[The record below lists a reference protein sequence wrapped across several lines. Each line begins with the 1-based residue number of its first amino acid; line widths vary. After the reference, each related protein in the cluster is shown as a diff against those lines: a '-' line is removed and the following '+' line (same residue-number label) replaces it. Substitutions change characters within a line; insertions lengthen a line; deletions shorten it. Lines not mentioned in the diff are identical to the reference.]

1 MWDTARD
8 SRMIADLDVAISIV
22 EAHDGVGVLTYCNA
36 AFQRM
41 SGYSLA
47 ELEGRKMRI
56 LRGPDNDPAE
66 IATLNAAIRTGSECR
81 VTIQNLRKDG
91 IPYWNVICIRAVR
104 NATGQI
110 SYFVGE
116 HRDVTETKRI
126 EAGLDLNERYLSI
139 LGGLT
144 QDGVFHRDLDGRL
157 TFANQSYFDISGLQS
172 ADTSLADLVRCVHP
186 DDRWKFRDWP
196 SEFAHVGGRIE
207 EMCFLR
213 PNGDVTWAL
222 VRTAPLLAA
231 DGKIRGLV
239 GVVKDVTSQK
249 RSDQAAR
256 ETAQLIKLDL
266 TAIIQLDLEQ
276 RPILWNESAKR
287 LYGWTRAE
295 ASEQPSLAFLHSAE
309 GIARFED
316 AWRHVLQLGSWEGEL
331 VRVRKDGRPVTVRAS
346 WGVVR
351 NANGQLT
358 SVLCSETEHLQAR
371 GLTPQTSRAQR
382 LESIGEMASGVA
394 HDLNNVLQPIMMTLD
409 MLDEM
414 VVDPKQ
420 RQWLSLASQ
429 SATRGAELLRG
440 VLTFARGGE
449 ETRAVTSVAS
459 IVTEAAKIMRGAFP
473 PDITVTLTTA
483 RDVRRVMADP
493 TQIHQLVMN
502 LAINARD
509 AMPHGGTLSLST
521 ENLMADATFCRS
533 HPGAVE
539 GAYVL
544 LRVADTGVGIPPDIR
559 EKIFTPYFSTK
570 VEAGGTGIGLST
582 VESIVKAH
590 GGFITVHSEVGAGTA
605 FSVFLPATTIAGT
618 TAQELADEEGALVAL
633 EGHGERILLV
643 DDESTLREIALQTLE
658 RHGYRVIVARS
669 PREALNLMQSDIP
682 IDLVLT
688 DLLMPGDSGQS
699 LIAELRSAAPTVRI
713 IAMSGLDRRDSD
725 PSLGVPFLLKPF
737 SSRALLEALH
747 ATLQAPLQDAQPRTV

>member
-8 SRMIADLDVAISIV
+8 SRMIADLDVAISIF
-22 EAHDGVGVLTYCNA
+22 EAHDGIGVLTYCNA

-41 SGYSLA
+41 SGHSLA

-66 IATLNAAIRTGSECR
+66 IETLDAAIRTGSECR

-91 IPYWNVICIRAVR
+91 TPYWNVISMRAVLDANGR
-104 NATGQI
+104 I

-116 HRDVTETKRI
+116 HRDVTEMRRL
-126 EAGLDLNERYLSI
+126 EAGLDLHDRYLSV
-139 LGGLT
+139 LGELT
-144 QDGVFHRDLDGRL
+144 QDGVFRRDMDGTL
-157 TFANQSYFDISGLQS
+157 TFSNPSYFEIIGLRS
-172 ADTSLADLVRCVHP
+172 NETSLADLVRCIHP
-186 DDRWKFRDWP
+186 EDRWRLQNWQGEFVGSTGRVDEFR
-196 SEFAHVGGRIE
+196 
-207 EMCFLR
+207 FLR

-222 VRTAPLLAA
+222 VRTAPLLAS
-231 DGKIRGLV
+231 DGKVRGLV
-239 GVVKDVTSQK
+239 GVVQDVTNQK
-249 RSDQAAR
+249 RSEQAAR
-256 ETAQLIKLDL
+256 DTAQLITLDL
-266 TAIIQLDLEQ
+266 TAIIQIDLEQ

-295 ASEQPSLAFLHSAE
+295 ASEQSSLAFLHSAD
-309 GIARFED
+309 GMARFED
-316 AWRHVLQLGSWEGEL
+316 AWRHVLQLGSWVGEL

-346 WGVVR
+346 WGAVR
-351 NANGQLT
+351 DGTGRTT
-358 SVLCSETEHLQAR
+358 SVLCSETEHFANR
-371 GLTPQTSRAQR
+371 GLPAQSSRAQR

-440 VLTFARGGE
+440 MLTFARGGE
-449 ETRAVTSVAS
+449 ETRVVTSVAS
-459 IVTEAAKIMRGAFP
+459 IVTESAKIMRGAFP

-483 RDVRRVMADP
+483 RDVRCVMADP
-493 TQIHQLVMN
+493 TQVHQLVMN

-509 AMPHGGTLSLST
+509 AMPNGGTLSLST
-521 ENLMADATFCRS
+521 ENLMADAAFCRS
-533 HPGAVE
+533 HPEAVE

-544 LRVADTGVGIPPDIR
+544 LRVADTGVGMPPDMF

-570 VEAGGTGIGLST
+570 VDTGGTGIGLAT
-582 VESIVKAH
+582 VETIIKAH
-590 GGFITVHSEVGAGTA
+590 GGFVRVHSELGNGTA
-605 FSVFLPATTIAGT
+605 FSVFLPATTTAGSA
-618 TAQELADEEGALVAL
+618 AQDLADEEGSLVAL
-633 EGHGERILLV
+633 EGHGERILVV
-643 DDESTLREIALQTLE
+643 DDESTLRELTLHTLE
-658 RHGYRVIVARS
+658 RHGYRVIVASS
-669 PREALNLMQSDIP
+669 PREALNLMQNEIP

-688 DLLMPGDSGQS
+688 DLMMPGASGQS

-747 ATLQAPLQDAQPRTV
+747 ATLHAALPRAV